1 MARTTVRSD
10 QILDSTVNRDDLN
23 TVTTTKAVIAKVIAG
38 TNITIGST
46 GVDPGTGDV
55 TINAS
60 GGGGGGLTWTEVTGT
75 SQSAAVDNGYI
86 CNNASLVTV
95 TIPTTAAVGKVVRV
109 AGKGAGGWKIAQNAS
124 ENIRFGNQVTTTGT
138 GGYLASTNQY
148 DAVELICTVADTTWT
163 VISSQGNITYV

>member
-23 TVTTTKAVIAKVIAG
+23 TATTTKAVIAKVIAG

-60 GGGGGGLTWTEVTGT
+60 GGGGLSIVTTDPVSPNNGDQWILDKF
-75 SQSAAVDNGYI
+75 SSGAAMGALGMTYNGYYLLSI
-86 CNNASLVTV
+86 KTANGIRRIFINN
-95 TIPTTAAVGKVVRV
+95 I
-109 AGKGAGGWKIAQNAS
+109 
-124 ENIRFGNQVTTTGT
+124 
-138 GGYLASTNQY
+138 
-148 DAVELICTVADTTWT
+148 
-163 VISSQGNITYV
+163 